1 MFWCEKGFM
10 LMGIWIVGSLP
21 NKEEFYGNLSMKD
34 ITEADYKQSE
44 CKSEILS
51 LPNVFVKFGNR
62 SIVI

>member
-21 NKEEFYGNLSMKD
+21 NKEEFYDNLSMKD

-44 CKSEILS
+44 SKSEILS

>member
-1 MFWCEKGFM
+1 M

-21 NKEEFYGNLSMKD
+21 NKEEFYDNLSMKD

-44 CKSEILS
+44 SKSEILS